1 MRWHRR
7 LVLGHPLFC
16 SPLTTDEALLRLSW
30 CWQTGFGTW
39 LREVKHMHFPPA
51 HNFWTGLLV
60 HSSCPTLQ
68 WTEDALTVDRK
79 GSLLMILPRG
89 HSGQRHHGQLF
100 TGELL
105 ALTLARPKQCEGL
118 HLLCG
123 DVFIIL
129 HLPVSTSRC
138 GGCVCKKTGTWRLCG
153 PKPDTCSLR
162 KGDVLNQTSCSR
174 PSHVE
179 GHRQWELG
187 TSNRDLTVQYFP
199 AQRSLLSASQT
210 NKWTWQI
217 CYIKNLYPK
226 APCLEGVKNER
237 IWF

>member
-1 MRWHRR
+1 MNWRCANR
-7 LVLGHPLFC
+7 GHEGK
-16 SPLTTDEALLRLSW
+16 SIDDSSSWALR
-30 CWQTGFGTW
+30 
-39 LREVKHMHFPPA
+39 PPA
-51 HNFWTGLLV
+51 PWSALYRWA
-60 HSSCPTLQ
+60 SCPDIGATQ
-68 WTEDALTVDRK
+68 TVWR
-79 GSLLMILPRG
+79 
-89 HSGQRHHGQLF
+89 
-100 TGELL
+100 L
-105 ALTLARPKQCEGL
+105 APVVRWCIYNPGL
-118 HLLCG
+118 HL
-123 DVFIIL
+123 
-129 HLPVSTSRC
+129 PSRY

-153 PKPDTCSLR
+153 PKPGTCSLR

-210 NKWTWQI
+210 NKWTWKI